1 MEQYLQKYPVLM
13 NKAEKKLL
21 KLQVKAQKCLTQEK
35 ARKLIKKFDKKVRRG
50 ILTPNNEITPMPP
63 C

>member
-21 KLQVKAQKCLTQEK
+21 KLQVKAQKCLTHEK

-63 C
+63 R

>member
-21 KLQVKAQKCLTQEK
+21 KLQVKAQKCLTHEK
-35 ARKLIKKFDKKVRRG
+35 ATKLIKKFDKKVRRG

-63 C
+63 R